1 MSSIMNYRES
11 PILKIKCQN
20 RKTFNILDSNQIL
33 YEKNNA
39 LKSIELDDD
48 DDIEE
53 INTNSLETRSPQYK
67 EINNDDNYI
76 VIVSDRNCE
85 NNEFILEKNI
95 CKLEKHIKKVFKK
108 MKKCKNNF

>member
-1 MSSIMNYRES
+1 MTSIMNYRES
-11 PILKIKCQN
+11 PILKMKCQN

-76 VIVSDRNCE
+76 VIVSDRNCK
-85 NNEFILEKNI
+85 NNEFVLEKNI
-95 CKLEKHIKKVFKK
+95 HKLEKYIKNVFKK
-108 MKKCKNNF
+108 IKKCKKV

>member
-1 MSSIMNYRES
+1 M
-11 PILKIKCQN
+11 K
-20 RKTFNILDSNQIL
+20 
-33 YEKNNA
+33 KNNA

-67 EINNDDNYI
+67 ETNNDDNYI

-85 NNEFILEKNI
+85 NNEFVLEKNI
-95 CKLEKHIKKVFKK
+95 LKLEKHIKNVFKK
-108 MKKCKNNF
+108 IKKCKKV